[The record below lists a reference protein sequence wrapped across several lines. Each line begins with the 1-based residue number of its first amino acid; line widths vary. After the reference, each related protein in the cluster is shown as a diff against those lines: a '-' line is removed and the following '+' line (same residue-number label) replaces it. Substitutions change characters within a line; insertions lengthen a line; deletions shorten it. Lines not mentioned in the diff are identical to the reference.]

1 MEAFSV
7 FGSCPSPMVCPCF
20 SPPLVSIPPSLSPSL
35 PNPSPYLVKHHHKRY
50 TRQAKACLE
59 HLFGGGI
66 DEEMREAGP
75 LPVDEKDGGK
85 ERGVG
90 GMGRKE
96 VNKKGGAE
104 WVCLPRYLA

>member
-1 MEAFSV
+1 
-7 FGSCPSPMVCPCF
+7 
-20 SPPLVSIPPSLSPSL
+20 
-35 PNPSPYLVKHHHKRY
+35 
-50 TRQAKACLE
+50 
-59 HLFGGGI
+59 
-66 DEEMREAGP
+66 MREAGP